1 MSKFDNLY
9 KKIITENT
17 KKITREE
24 VEKAFRYACFSLWD
38 REKDSYGICPTEKAY
53 IEVGNF
59 AISGHSV
66 GKTFKVCKEEKNK
79 FFVWLEIGPYD
90 SLYKTPQIIKAG
102 KGVEFYATDP
112 EDLIQKC
119 ADFFY
124 ETFPKYI

>member
-1 MSKFDNLY
+1 MNKFDNLY

-17 KKITREE
+17 KKINRDE

-38 REKDSYGICPTEKAY
+38 REKTSYGIYPTEKAY
-53 IEVGNF
+53 IEVGTF

-66 GKTFKVCKEEKNK
+66 GKTFKIRKDEANK
-79 FFVWLEIGPYD
+79 FFVWLEIDPYD

-102 KGVEFYATDP
+102 RGVDIYATDP

-119 ADFFY
+119 ADLFY